1 MPILT
6 CLSNLCGRGLAGGS
20 SINSVEERT
29 TRSLRRTLDK
39 AGYYC
44 QEKFILPHGSLGDS
58 RSDFKVM
65 EKLA

>member
-1 MPILT
+1 MPSLA
-6 CLSNLCGRGLAGGS
+6 CLSNSSGRGLTGGS
-20 SINSVEERT
+20 FINSVEERT

-44 QEKFILPHGSLGDS
+44 QEKFILPHGTLGDS

-65 EKLA
+65 GTLA

>member
-1 MPILT
+1 
-6 CLSNLCGRGLAGGS
+6 
-20 SINSVEERT
+20 VEERT

-44 QEKFILPHGSLGDS
+44 QEKFILPHGTLGDS

-65 EKLA
+65 ETLA